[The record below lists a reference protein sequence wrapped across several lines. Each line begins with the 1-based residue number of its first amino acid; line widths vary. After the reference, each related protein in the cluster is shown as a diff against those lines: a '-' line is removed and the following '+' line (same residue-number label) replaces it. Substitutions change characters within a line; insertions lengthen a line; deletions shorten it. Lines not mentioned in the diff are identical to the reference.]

1 MNSFSHGA
9 VLSILSVS
17 LAEVLNLEP
26 LQQAKTASQPSE
38 VGQNLLQTAGT
49 GSGVDVTCM
58 ETTMHSLS

>member
-38 VGQNLLQTAGT
+38 VGQICYKLL
-49 GSGVDVTCM
+49 VLVVVLM
-58 ETTMHSLS
+58 